1 MKALP
6 ATMGCLLAFRI
17 STPAGTCDKVHD
29 VDCVKHL
36 CLFFVSMSGLV
47 LTLYQIPYFSDS
59 KNNGFN
65 N

>member
-6 ATMGCLLAFRI
+6 ATKGCLLAFRI
-17 STPAGTCDKVHD
+17 STLSGTCHKVHG

-36 CLFFVSMSGLV
+36 GIFFVSMSGLV
-47 LTLYQIPYFSDS
+47 LTLYQIPYFSGS

>member
-17 STPAGTCDKVHD
+17 STPSGTCHKVHD

-36 CLFFVSMSGLV
+36 RFFFVSMSGLV
-47 LTLYQIPYFSDS
+47 LTLYQIPYFSGS